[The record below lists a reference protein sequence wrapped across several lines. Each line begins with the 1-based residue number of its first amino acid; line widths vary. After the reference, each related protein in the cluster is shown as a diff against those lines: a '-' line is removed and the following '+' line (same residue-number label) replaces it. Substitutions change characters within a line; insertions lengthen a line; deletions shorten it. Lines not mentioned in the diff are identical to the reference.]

1 MLKIP
6 LPGDRPPPLVV
17 PLKTPPR
24 EEVTVEAVSM
34 TDGRRRKR
42 KSRRGEDHSWDRD
55 SGGAFRSR
63 RHEKKQMIWW
73 LAGGSALFVS
83 IVIAVLA
90 AMNGA
95 SKPPAVV
102 VSKPKVEAPVVKS
115 DASTGIL
122 SDVEF
127 ARLAE
132 PMARTFLEAKSIDEV
147 LPLARNPLV
156 AEPRMKTLY
165 PDRRIPPVGLD
176 QFNTDSEIVHEG
188 EHLTVKVRTKN
199 FDERNLT
206 FFNTPDGLKIDWE
219 SWAAWSEMPWKDFLA
234 KKPAEPLV
242 FRVSL
247 SSQEYYNM
255 SFTDDAKWQ
264 SYQLTC
270 PGQDKSIYGYV
281 ERNSALDQQLRRP
294 SDEKSADLTLKLRFP
309 ANARSDNQVL
319 IEGIVSESWVIDT
332 EPSP

>member
-1 MLKIP
+1 
-6 LPGDRPPPLVV
+6 
-17 PLKTPPR
+17 
-24 EEVTVEAVSM
+24 
-34 TDGRRRKR
+34 
-42 KSRRGEDHSWDRD
+42 
-55 SGGAFRSR
+55 
-63 RHEKKQMIWW
+63 MIWW
-73 LAGGSALFVS
+73 LAGGAALFVS

-90 AMNGA
+90 AMHGA

-102 VSKPKVEAPVVKS
+102 ISKPKVEAPAAKPE
-115 DASTGIL
+115 ASSGIL

-132 PMARTFLEAKSIDEV
+132 PMARTFLEAKSIDEI

-176 QFNTDSEIVHEG
+176 QFNTDSEIEHEG
-188 EHLTVKVRTKN
+188 GHLTVKVRTKN
-199 FDERNLT
+199 FDERKLT
-206 FFNTPDGLKIDWE
+206 FFNTAEGLKIDWE
-219 SWAAWSEMPWKDFLA
+219 SWAAWSEMPWKEFFA
-234 KKPAEPLV
+234 KKPAEPLI

-255 SFTDDAKWQ
+255 SFKDDTKWQ

-270 PGQDKSIYGYV
+270 PGHDKSVYGYV
-281 ERNSALDQQLRRP
+281 ERNSTLDQQLRRP
-294 SDEKSADLTLKLRFP
+294 SDEKTVDLTLKLRFP
-309 ANARSDNQVL
+309 TDARSDNQVL
-319 IEGIVSESWVIDT
+319 IEGIVSESWVIES